1 MKTIFIKTL
10 EDGRVIEAPKNYK
23 NISNFNK
30 FPSLMKKEGF
40 EERIKAWKKSDGTMK
55 YVEPEKWGQH
65 KTYYTDFP
73 YLGKNYE
80 WSTTDECWKMK
91 LDVAKEQKLVEIRNA
106 TNAYM
111 KQLKKGFSDAEMETW
126 SRQENGVKLLSENV
140 ESTEYDAQW
149 VKALAATRGISL
161 EEQMQRIAYA
171 SNMMNEYAY
180 RLVGYQQN
188 LEDKINAAT
197 SINELEEIR
206 FNIEGQ

>member
-1 MKTIFIKTL
+1 MKIFIKTL
-10 EDGRVIEAPKNYK
+10 ENGQVIEAPKNYN

-30 FPSLMKKEGF
+30 VPSLMKKHGF
-40 EERIKAWKKSDGTMK
+40 VEMIKAYKKSDGTMK

-65 KTYYTDFP
+65 KTYYTECP
-73 YLGKNYE
+73 YLGSNYE
-80 WSTTDECWKMK
+80 WSDETGGWKMK

-161 EEQMQRIAYA
+161 EEQMQRISYA
-171 SNMMNEYAY
+171 SNLMNEYAY
-180 RLVGYQQN
+180 RLVGYQQS

-197 SINELEEIR
+197 SLEEVQEIR
-206 FNIEGQ
+206 FDIEQ

>member
-55 YVEPEKWGQH
+55 YVEPDKWGQH

-73 YLGKNYE
+73 FLGKNYE
-80 WSTTDECWKMK
+80 WSDAESCWKMK

-126 SRQENGVKLLSENV
+126 ARQENGVKLLSENV
-140 ESTEYDAQW
+140 DSTEYDAQW
-149 VKALAATRGISL
+149 VKALAQTRGITL
-161 EEQMQRIAYA
+161 EEQMQRISYA
-171 SNMMNEYAY
+171 SNLMNEYAY
-180 RLVGYQQN
+180 RLVGYQQS

-197 SINELEEIR
+197 TLEEVQEIR
-206 FNIEGQ
+206 FDIQG

>member
-80 WSTTDECWKMK
+80 WSDTESCWKMR

-126 SRQENGVKLLSENV
+126 TRQENGVKLLSENV
-140 ESTEYDAQW
+140 DSTEYDAQW
-149 VKALAATRGISL
+149 VKALAQTRGIPL
-161 EEQMQRIAYA
+161 EEQMQRISYA
-171 SNMMNEYAY
+171 SNLMNEYAY
-180 RLVGYQQN
+180 RLVGYQQS

-197 SINELEEIR
+197 DVETVYGIKFDIN
-206 FNIEGQ
+206 G

>member
-1 MKTIFIKTL
+1 
-10 EDGRVIEAPKNYK
+10 
-23 NISNFNK
+23 
-30 FPSLMKKEGF
+30 MKKEGF

-80 WSTTDECWKMK
+80 WSDADESWKMK

-126 SRQENGVKLLSENV
+126 ARQENGVKLLSENV

-149 VKALAATRGISL
+149 VKALAQTRGISL
-161 EEQMQRIAYA
+161 EEQMQRISYA
-171 SNMMNEYAY
+171 SNLMNEYAY
-180 RLVGYQQN
+180 RLVGYQQS

-197 SINELEEIR
+197 TVEEVQEIR
-206 FNIEGQ
+206 FTIEQ